1 MVEVTVTSSA
11 TETDDRVWL
20 LVFTGRDAFAGQDR
34 RLTFTEP
41 GTSTIEQVRARLS
54 RMLKFGLVEYAIRS
68 EAGAHMDVTVQPP
81 ADPAQSGVA
90 ADRARDPWNH
100 WVFRLSA
107 NGNRYGEVSSS
118 SSHYST
124 NASANRTTE
133 AWKIRLAGYRSTSS
147 SRFDLSETETVL
159 TDQSDWS
166 VDTLVVRSLG
176 AHWSAGVTSAVTS
189 STYSNQKLTATV
201 KPAIEYDFFPYSES
215 SRRSLTLQYAVG
227 LSRYEYREL
236 TIFDRL
242 EETKPRQSLT
252 ASLGLRQPWGSAG
265 ATAGLSQ
272 ILNEP
277 SQHRVSVSGSVSVRI
292 FKGLSVNGSTSFS
305 RIRDQF
311 YLEKTGATE
320 EEILLRLRQLA
331 TGYSYYANV
340 GFSFS
345 FGSLSNAT
353 VNPRFGG

>member
-1 MVEVTVTSSA
+1 
-11 TETDDRVWL
+11 
-20 LVFTGRDAFAGQDR
+20 
-34 RLTFTEP
+34 
-41 GTSTIEQVRARLS
+41 
-54 RMLKFGLVEYAIRS
+54 MLKFGLVEYAIRS

-90 ADRARDPWNH
+90 ADRARDPWNL
-100 WVFRLSA
+100 WIFRLSA

-118 SSHYST
+118 SGYYSAS
-124 NASANRTTE
+124 ASANRTTE

-147 SRFDLSETETVL
+147 SRFDISETETVL
-159 TDQSDWS
+159 TDQRDWS

-201 KPAIEYDFFPYSES
+201 KPAIEYDVFPYSES

-236 TIFDRL
+236 TIFDKL

-265 ATAGLSQ
+265 ATASLSQ

-277 SQHRVSVSGSVSVRI
+277 SQHRVSISGSVSVRI

-311 YLEKTGATE
+311 YLEKSGATE